1 MSFWWLTLTTAVLA
15 ARIALIWQA
24 KAKPNFDN
32 DVAKEL
38 SLFLLNAS
46 GALMK

>member
-15 ARIALIWQA
+15 ARIALLWQA
-24 KAKPNFDN
+24 KAKPTLGN
-32 DVAKEL
+32 DVANEL
-38 SLFLLNAS
+38 SQFLLNAS